1 MSYTEIKNLPVRYR
15 SWYINR
21 IMEDFQKQ
29 KDALEKSSNQI
40 ELKRPDESFDKAF
53 KMFSKE

>member
-21 IMEDFQKQ
+21 IIEDFQKQ
-29 KDALEKSSNQI
+29 QEAVKKNSNQV
-40 ELKRPDESFDKAF
+40 ELKKPEESFERAF